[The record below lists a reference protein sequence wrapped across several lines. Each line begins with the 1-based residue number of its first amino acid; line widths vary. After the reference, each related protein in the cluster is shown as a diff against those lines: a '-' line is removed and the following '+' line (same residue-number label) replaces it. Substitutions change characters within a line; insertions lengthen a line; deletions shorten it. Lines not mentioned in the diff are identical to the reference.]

1 MIKKGKRF
9 LVTVRKFMIHQQSMP
24 YFGSN
29 ISSAHKIWEDNKINH
44 QTGNLMDHINRIE
57 LKGRVG
63 TSRTNIIGDNMVV
76 NFSLVTEHL
85 YKTRD
90 GGAANE
96 TTWHQVTAW
105 EGKDMPD
112 VHRICKGMPVNV
124 IGRVR
129 TSKSTGIDGSERIF
143 HEVLASKVR
152 ILNDE
157 IIEL

>member
-1 MIKKGKRF
+1 M
-9 LVTVRKFMIHQQSMP
+9 
-24 YFGSN
+24 
-29 ISSAHKIWEDNKINH
+29 E
-44 QTGNLMDHINRIE
+44 HINRIE
-57 LKGRVG
+57 IQGLVG
-63 TSRTNIIGDNMVV
+63 NVRTNEHNGTKVA
-76 NFSLVTEHL
+76 NFSVATDIL

-90 GGAANE
+90 GAVSE
-96 TTWHQVTAW
+96 TTWHNVVAW